1 MYRAAGDLRGAARMA
16 LWMGDD
22 QLEFLGAAPVA
33 HGWFERADHMLELHE
48 PCAEH
53 GWLDAFRAHLAL
65 RQDPLEAEALGA
77 RAREL
82 GAELGIVDLEL
93 LGLATEGLALVNQG
107 AVVDGMHCLAEA
119 AGAAV
124 NGEYEQLAAAGWT
137 CCYLIY
143 ACERI
148 GDYDRAAE
156 WCRRVEEFS
165 RQMRI
170 RFVNGTARAHYAGVL
185 VWHGEW
191 DIAERELVYALED
204 LTEARPFW
212 RLEAVVRL
220 AELRRRQGRL
230 AEARDLFAEAES
242 HTLADLGIG
251 ELRLDEG
258 DAAGAREDLER
269 LLRELPVENAT
280 TRAAPLELLTRAL
293 AALGEPESAAAHV
306 EELQSLAVAV
316 PTLAL
321 RASAS
326 LAAGVVAAAAGDGEA
341 ARRHLRDAVELFAE
355 AGAPFETSRARL
367 ELAEVLAAAGR
378 TDEATREA
386 ATALGLCDGLG
397 AAGQSAR
404 ARTLL
409 ERLDGTRAPRGSAGA
424 PSGQGAGSTPGR
436 RGAGSL
442 TPRQVEVL
450 RLAAAGLDHR
460 VIAERLGVGE
470 PTILRHVRNACDRL
484 GVRSGGDA
492 VAAAQRL
499 GLL

>member
-1 MYRAAGDLRGAARMA
+1 
-16 LWMGDD
+16 
-22 QLEFLGAAPVA
+22 
-33 HGWFERADHMLELHE
+33 
-48 PCAEH
+48 
-53 GWLDAFRAHLAL
+53 
-65 RQDPLEAEALGA
+65 
-77 RAREL
+77 
-82 GAELGIVDLEL
+82 
-93 LGLATEGLALVNQG
+93 
-107 AVVDGMHCLAEA
+107 
-119 AGAAV
+119 
-124 NGEYEQLAAAGWT
+124 
-137 CCYLIY
+137 
-143 ACERI
+143 
-148 GDYDRAAE
+148 
-156 WCRRVEEFS
+156 
-165 RQMRI
+165 
-170 RFVNGTARAHYAGVL
+170 
-185 VWHGEW
+185 
-191 DIAERELVYALED
+191 
-204 LTEARPFW
+204 
-212 RLEAVVRL
+212 
-220 AELRRRQGRL
+220 
-230 AEARDLFAEAES
+230 
-242 HTLADLGIG
+242 
-251 ELRLDEG
+251 
-258 DAAGAREDLER
+258 
-269 LLRELPVENAT
+269 
-280 TRAAPLELLTRAL
+280 
-293 AALGEPESAAAHV
+293 
-306 EELQSLAVAV
+306 V

-355 AGAPFETSRARL
+355 AGAPFETARARL